1 MNDNEKEK
9 DENQPNQE
17 ELTLR
22 TGEQFWEDLMNRPYD
37 EDMLGQS
44 FVILHS
50 GQPQRKNVK
59 PTDETKEE

>member
-9 DENQPNQE
+9 DENQPKQE
-17 ELTLR
+17 ELTQR
-22 TGEQFWEDLMNRPYD
+22 TGEQFLKDLRNRPYD
-37 EDMLGQS
+37 NDMVGQS